1 MKLETIQRVRGET
14 PAVSVIVVAR
24 GRPDTVVRAAQSAL
38 AQSGPPLEVVLVVDG
53 CAETAAAARALSGDE
68 RLVLVES
75 AVTLGPSRSRN
86 RALELAR
93 GEIVI
98 ELDAADALE
107 PGAVKALLAAFE
119 GRPHVGAV
127 YGDLLL
133 EDARGDER
141 GVAHEPELSSHGAFL
156 EAPFDTPLVAY
167 RRAVALEAGG
177 LDEAAIRCEN
187 ASLLARI
194 SRTHSVR
201 RVPELLLRHRVDA
214 RSESLRYRPP
224 DCASC
229 ASATSCRLASMRRRH
244 AARDSW
250 RLRKLS
256 LVLTTRCNLD
266 CAYCFTRRYKWDLST
281 EDCLRFLVQARDQG
295 AERVAFTGG
304 EPSLHEGFDTILAT
318 AADVGLEVLV
328 ISNGW
333 NWPDERIEKFVALPR
348 ARLAVSLEGRHEAK
362 HDAIRGPG
370 SYKALTGFIERVRA
384 KKRDFPISG
393 IVVATADNVDE
404 LEEIAAWAVQDLR
417 LDGLRIDRVA
427 PSGNAE
433 ANEEFSPED
442 TRRYLEAA
450 RAVAA
455 RFAPRVEAITE
466 SFPEAG
472 CPLYVNFTDETFPDL
487 QVFADGTVPM
497 CVFLHL
503 DRPTRLGMASL
514 DVADL
519 LEKRNCTRAKLLID
533 EAFKDRPRQIERKG
547 LFTCVECLEKRNA
560 LDREGRWPPP
570 SPRLA
575 LYPSLREPRGR
586 PLSAAE
592 RSGIATRPVVL
603 G

>member
-1 MKLETIQRVRGET
+1 MI
-14 PAVSVIVVAR
+14 IVAR
-24 GRPDTVVRAAQSAL
+24 SRPDTVVRAARSAL
-38 AQSGPPLEVVLVVDG
+38 LQDAKPEVIVVVDG
-53 CAETAAAARALSGDE
+53 CAETARAVKSLAGEE
-68 RLVLVES
+68 RLVIVES
-75 AVTLGPSRSRN
+75 AVTLGPARSRN
-86 RALELAR
+86 RALAQAR
-93 GEIVI
+93 GEVIV

-107 PGAVKALLAAFE
+107 PGAVAALLDGFE
-119 GRPHVGAV
+119 KKPHVGAL

-133 EDARGDER
+133 EDARGEER
-141 GVAHEPELSSHGAFL
+141 GVAHEPDFTSHGAFL
-156 EAPFDTPLVAY
+156 DAPFDTPLVAY
-167 RRAVALEAGG
+167 RRAVALAAGA
-177 LDEAAIRCEN
+177 LDEAAVRCEN

-201 RVPELLLRHRVDA
+201 RVPRLLLRHRVD
-214 RSESLRYRPP
+214 SKNETLRYRPA

-229 ASATSCRLASMRRRH
+229 ASATSCALASARRKH

-250 RLRKLS
+250 KLRKLS

-266 CAYCFTRRYKWDLST
+266 CDYCYTRRYKWDLST

-304 EPSLHEGFDTILAT
+304 EPSLHEGFDTILAS
-318 AADVGLEVLV
+318 AADVGLDVLV

-333 NWPDERIEKFVALPR
+333 NWPDERLARFVALPS
-348 ARLAVSLEGRHEAK
+348 ARLAVSLEGRHEAT

-370 SYKALTGFIERVRA
+370 SYKALLGFVERVRA

-393 IVVATADNVDE
+393 IVVATPGNVAE
-404 LEEIAAWAVQDLR
+404 LEEIAAWAIEDLR

-433 ANEEFSPED
+433 ANEEFSPAD
-442 TRRYLEAA
+442 TRRYLDAA
-450 RAVAA
+450 RAVAR

-466 SFPEAG
+466 SFPEQG

-514 DVADL
+514 DVPDL
-519 LEKRNCTRAKLLID
+519 LEKRNCSRVKLLVD
-533 EAFKDRPRQIERKG
+533 EPFKQRSKEIERKG

-560 LDREGRWPPP
+560 LDREGKWPPP
-570 SPRLA
+570 SPRL
-575 LYPSLREPRGR
+575 PIFPVLREPRGR

-592 RSGIATRPVVL
+592 RSGLATRPVVL